1 MEKFNEELYLVDMYN
16 DTYYPKFLVDKIK
29 HLLVEG
35 VKLLESGESDLNII
49 QEKFDEIVLKINDLQ
64 DEFFENDSD
73 IETMARESIGQTVID
88 IIEHFGLDVDVE
100 TLIRKRDW

>member
-1 MEKFNEELYLVDMYN
+1 M
-16 DTYYPKFLVDKIK
+16 DKIK

-100 TLIRKRDW
+100 TLIREHDW